1 MITSGSSTGPSQK
14 KRRVASNTAR
24 IAVLLCFLCITP
36 CLLLL
41 VGVTGGVSQ
50 SDRWKITSIKICRD
64 YRGNLVSDLEVLGF
78 FPVYSFFVPRPV
90 WTINGTAVE
99 AQPIYD
105 RGRLVAFR
113 LLYAASYLRT
123 GTKNTVKFSL
133 PDQNG
138 AKAFRFDRT
147 KVKTGECYEFF

>member
-1 MITSGSSTGPSQK
+1 MGLSHK
-14 KRRVASNTAR
+14 DRRVASRAAR
-24 IAVLLCFLCITP
+24 VAILLCFFCIA
-36 CLLLL
+36 LGALWL
-41 VGVTGGVSQ
+41 VGAAGGA
-50 SDRWKITSIKICRD
+50 SDSNQWKITSIKICRD
-64 YRGNLVSDLEVLGF
+64 YRGNLISHLEIMGF
-78 FPVYSFFVPRPV
+78 YPVYSFFIPRPV
-90 WTINGTAVE
+90 WTVNGTAVE

-113 LLYAASYLRT
+113 LLYSSNLLRT

-147 KVKTGECYEFF
+147 RVKAGECFEFF